1 MKKNIHF
8 VGIITIII
16 LFFTVHVM
24 SVLALPLP
32 DGYKNGTCGIRNYN
46 QNGVTCLD
54 KNHNL
59 ITVTTVTC
67 AGTFTDDDGNEVEV
81 CCPSAQANL
90 CQSVTPTPPAQP
102 IDPLVTPNPPPAAGN
117 NNQAGTG
124 NLDVFFPPDAKVFEE
139 LNPLKG
145 GGLAGTLNSPGA
157 IVSRILLFAFPLA
170 GLILFV
176 MIVWGGFEM
185 IMGATSKGMEAGRQ
199 RVTAA
204 IVGFILLFSSYWI
217 MQIIQYVFGVVIL

>member
-1 MKKNIHF
+1 MIKRFFLSILVIISIIATLL
-8 VGIITIII
+8 VG
-16 LFFTVHVM
+16 FFPMVAHAQN
-24 SVLALPLP
+24 LA
-32 DGYKNGTCGIRNYN
+32 
-46 QNGVTCLD
+46 
-54 KNHNL
+54 
-59 ITVTTVTC
+59 
-67 AGTFTDDDGNEVEV
+67 TD
-81 CCPSAQANL
+81 S
-90 CQSVTPTPPAQP
+90 
-102 IDPLVTPNPPPAAGN
+102 
-117 NNQAGTG
+117 G
-124 NLDVFFPPDAKVFEE
+124 NLNVFFPPDAKVFEE

>member
-1 MKKNIHF
+1 M
-8 VGIITIII
+8 IITIATLLIG
-16 LFFTVHVM
+16 FSPM
-24 SVLALPLP
+24 SA
-32 DGYKNGTCGIRNYN
+32 
-46 QNGVTCLD
+46 
-54 KNHNL
+54 
-59 ITVTTVTC
+59 
-67 AGTFTDDDGNEVEV
+67 F
-81 CCPSAQANL
+81 AQ
-90 CQSVTPTPPAQP
+90 TPTP
-102 IDPLVTPNPPPAAGN
+102 D
-117 NNQAGTG
+117 TG
-124 NLDVFFPPDAKVFEE
+124 KLDVFFPPDAKVFEE

-170 GLILFV
+170 GLILFA

-217 MQIIQYVFGVVIL
+217 MQIIQYVFGMVIL

>member
-1 MKKNIHF
+1 MKKILF
-8 VGIITIII
+8 VGFLVATI
-16 LFFTVHVM
+16 LFVQLIIDTTSVVH
-24 SVLALPLP
+24 
-32 DGYKNGTCGIRNYN
+32 
-46 QNGVTCLD
+46 
-54 KNHNL
+54 
-59 ITVTTVTC
+59 
-67 AGTFTDDDGNEVEV
+67 
-81 CCPSAQANL
+81 
-90 CQSVTPTPPAQP
+90 
-102 IDPLVTPNPPPAAGN
+102 AAGS
-117 NNQAGTG
+117 GG
-124 NLDVFFPPDAKVFEE
+124 NHDIFAPPDSGVFEE

-217 MQIIQYVFGVVIL
+217 MQIIQYVFGMVIL